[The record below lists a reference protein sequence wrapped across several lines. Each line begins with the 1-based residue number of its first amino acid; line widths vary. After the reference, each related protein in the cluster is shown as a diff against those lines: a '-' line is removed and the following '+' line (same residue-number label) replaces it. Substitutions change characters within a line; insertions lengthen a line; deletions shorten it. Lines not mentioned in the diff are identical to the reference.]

1 MTKMRFSCPLCGA
14 GQEADNMNEGVF
26 CPYCGAYI
34 DIARYFGRPGM
45 DKGNTSSGIRI
56 RGSAEGEN
64 DRSRMTVVYAPPDVM
79 MRRSREREDEKN
91 HVKDERECKYFKPAS
106 MFPLDGSPS
115 SAPQSSE
122 KHENPEEK
130 IAENS
135 DTKGSRPYPFN
146 YSGASSY
153 IGNFGTMENSWKNPP
168 ATAEVYASPRIQED
182 RKPRRKG
189 FFSLRRSRNKDE
201 K

>member
-14 GQEADNMNEGVF
+14 KQEADNMNERAVCPCCGV
-26 CPYCGAYI
+26 PVNME
-34 DIARYFGRPGM
+34 RSSEWRP
-45 DKGNTSSGIRI
+45 IV
-56 RGSAEGEN
+56 A
-64 DRSRMTVVYAPPDVM
+64 VYAPPDVM
-79 MRRSREREDEKN
+79 MRRSREREAEKN

-122 KHENPEEK
+122 NHENPEEK